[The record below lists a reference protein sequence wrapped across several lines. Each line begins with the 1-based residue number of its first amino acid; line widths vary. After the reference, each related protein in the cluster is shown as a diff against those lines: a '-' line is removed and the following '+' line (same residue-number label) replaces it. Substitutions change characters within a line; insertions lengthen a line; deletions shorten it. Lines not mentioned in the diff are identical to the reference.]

1 MMGFDMSYM
10 LLVML
15 PGMAL
20 SGLASMMVKR
30 TFAKYET
37 VGTAANLTGAEAA
50 RQMLERAGVTDCRI
64 EAVSGRLSD
73 HYDPR
78 DKTLRLSEPV
88 YGQSS
93 VSAIGVAC
101 HEAGHALQHA
111 QGYKWLKMR
120 SSLVPVT
127 NISSKM
133 SMPILMV
140 GMMMLAM
147 APALGL
153 WVVLLGC
160 ALFAAAVVFSVVTLP
175 VEWDASARAKTAMLQ
190 AGIVTEDEADGAGK
204 VLNAAF
210 LTYLAAAISSILTL
224 LYYLHRAG
232 ILRMLMNRR

>member
-37 VGTAANLTGAEAA
+37 VGTARNMTGAEAA

-88 YGQSS
+88 YGHSS

-111 QGYKWLKMR
+111 TGYKWLQMR
-120 SSLVPVT
+120 SQLVPVT

-133 SMPILMV
+133 SMPVLMV
-140 GMMMLAM
+140 GMMMLSL
-147 APALGL
+147 APALGF
-153 WVVLLGC
+153 WVVLAGC

-190 AGIVTEDEADGAGK
+190 AGIVTEQEADGAGK

-210 LTYLAAAISSILTL
+210 LTYLAAAISSLLTL
-224 LYYLHRAG
+224 LYYLHRSG
-232 ILRMLMNRR
+232 ILRSLMNRR